1 MHRNC
6 SWNTCTW
13 NKAGSSSKA
22 RPVRTPRERRAA
34 QWRRVVSGVAVDA
47 RRLRRGA
54 VMSGVRRCER
64 RRALISGVD
73 GVNGLDGRVHL
84 DGTARAVVRVSL

>member
-1 MHRNC
+1 MIHE
-6 SWNTCTW
+6 
-13 NKAGSSSKA
+13 AVG
-22 RPVRTPRERRAA
+22 PVRTPRERRAA

-73 GVNGLDGRVHL
+73 GVHGLDGRVHL
-84 DGTARAVVRVSL
+84 DGTARAVVRVRLWRCRCVRDARRVD